1 MERDGAR
8 GNVGPSAAW
17 SLTSVDGKPVAGTR
31 GAQMTTVLWYT
42 VGVIVFA
49 VGLII
54 SIAWHEAG
62 HLAFAKLFGVRVT
75 QYMVGFGTT
84 IFSRTRGDTE
94 YGVKAIPL
102 GGYIRMIGMVPPAKD
117 GRTRFNTT
125 AASPLG
131 IARQI
136 REQTRAG
143 DRAQVT
149 EADDGRQ
156 FYQLHPFK
164 RIIVMVAGPAQNL
177 IFAIVLFAI
186 AMLAIG
192 IPQTSTTIQD
202 VSACIVPVAS
212 NGQEQRTD
220 CLPGDAQTPAAAAG
234 LKTGDRIT
242 AIDGAA
248 IDTWSQVQQVIAQSG
263 GRTIQLSY
271 ERGGVDSTVAVAIA
285 ATERPRF
292 DAQGDLTGAAV
303 IGFLGV
309 SPAQVFVPQGVG
321 AAFERT
327 GAFVVQAT
335 KAVARIPERIPAVWN
350 AVFDHSQNDPDR
362 PMGIIGAGRIGG
374 EILAQ
379 PMPVQTKIAW
389 VLNLL
394 AGFNMSLFLLNLL
407 PLLPLDGGHVLGAA
421 IDWVRRGWALLRRKT
436 RPREFDVA
444 ALMPVAYVVVLAFI
458 ALSLLTAVADIVNPV
473 RLFG

>member
-1 MERDGAR
+1 MTE
-8 GNVGPSAAW
+8 VIGPVS
-17 SLTSVDGKPVAGTR
+17 
-31 GAQMTTVLWYT
+31 TVLWYT
-42 VGVIVFA
+42 LGVLVFA
-49 VGLII
+49 LGLII

-62 HLAFAKLFGVRVT
+62 HLVFAKIFGVRVT
-75 QYMVGFGTT
+75 QYMVGFGRT
-84 IFSRTRGDTE
+84 IASVRRGETE

-102 GGYIRMIGMVPPAKD
+102 GGYIRMIGMVPPDKD
-117 GRTRFNTT
+117 GAARFQTT

-131 IARQI
+131 LARQI

-149 EADDGRQ
+149 EADEGRQ

-164 RIIVMVAGPAQNL
+164 RIVVMVAGPAQNL
-177 IFAIVLFAI
+177 LFAVVLFAI
-186 AMLAIG
+186 ALMGVGLPIA
-192 IPQTSTTIQD
+192 STTVAE
-202 VSACIVPVAS
+202 VSACVIPVAAS
-212 NGQEQRTD
+212 GEQQRTD
-220 CLPGDAQTPAAAAG
+220 CAAGDPATPAAQAG
-234 LKTGDRIT
+234 LRPGDRII
-242 AIDGAA
+242 AIDGVA
-248 IDTWSQVQQVIAQSG
+248 IDSWSQVQDIIAASG

-271 ERGGVDSTVAVAIA
+271 ERAGQRQDVAVPVV
-285 ATERPRF
+285 ATERPVY
-292 DAQGDLTGAAV
+292 DDTDELTGAAV

-309 SPAQVFVPQGVG
+309 SPGEDFERQSLG
-321 AAFERT
+321 AAFVRT
-327 GAFVVQAT
+327 GEFIGAT
-335 KAVARIPERIPAVWN
+335 SRAVARIPERIPAVWH
-350 AVFDHSQNDPDR
+350 AIVDHSQNDPDR

-379 PMPVQTKIAW
+379 DLSTQQKLLW

-407 PLLPLDGGHVLGAA
+407 PLLPLDGGHVLGAV
-421 IDWVRRGWALLRRKT
+421 IDWVRRGWAFARGRA

>member
-1 MERDGAR
+1 
-8 GNVGPSAAW
+8 
-17 SLTSVDGKPVAGTR
+17 
-31 GAQMTTVLWYT
+31 MTTVLWYAL
-42 VGVIVFA
+42 GVVVFA
-49 VGLII
+49 FGLII

-62 HLAFAKLFGVRVT
+62 HLTFAKLFGVRVT
-75 QYMVGFGTT
+75 QYMVGFGRT
-84 IFSRTRGDTE
+84 IWSRTRGDTE
-94 YGVKAIPL
+94 YGIKAIPL

-117 GRTRFNTT
+117 GRARFNTT

-143 DRAQVT
+143 DRALVT
-149 EADDGRQ
+149 EADEGRQ

-164 RIIVMVAGPAQNL
+164 RIVVMVAGPAQNL

-186 AMLAIG
+186 ALMAIG
-192 IPQTSTTIQD
+192 IPAASTTIQD
-202 VSACIVPVAS
+202 VSACVVPVAAS
-212 NGQEQRTD
+212 GQEQRTD
-220 CLPGDAQTPAAAAG
+220 CLASDPATPAAAAG
-234 LKTGDRIT
+234 LRTGDRIV
-242 AIDGAA
+242 AINGTP
-248 IDTWSQVQQVIAQSG
+248 INSWTQVQQAIAAAG
-263 GRTIQLSY
+263 GRTIALDY
-271 ERGGVDSTVAVAIA
+271 LRDGAERSATVPIV
-285 ATERPRF
+285 ATERPTF
-292 DAQGDLTGAAV
+292 DAAGNVTGSAV

-309 SPAQVFVPQGVG
+309 SPAEEFVPQGIG
-321 AAFERT
+321 S
-327 GAFVVQAT
+327 AFVRTADFVGQASA
-335 KAVARIPERIPAVWN
+335 AVMRIPERIPAVWD
-350 AVFDHSQNDPDR
+350 AIAHPSVNDPNR

-379 PMPVQTKIAW
+379 PMPVQAKIVW

-421 IDWVRRGWALLRRKT
+421 IDWVRRGWAALRRRA

-444 ALMPVAYVVVLAFI
+444 ALMPVAYVVVLAFVG
-458 ALSLLTAVADIVNPV
+458 LSLLTAIADIVNPV

>member
-1 MERDGAR
+1 
-8 GNVGPSAAW
+8 
-17 SLTSVDGKPVAGTR
+17 
-31 GAQMTTVLWYT
+31 MTTALWYT
-42 VGVIVFA
+42 LGVVIFA
-49 VGLII
+49 LGLII

-62 HLAFAKLFGVRVT
+62 HLLFAKLFGVRVT
-75 QYMVGFGTT
+75 QYMVGFGRT
-84 IFSRTRGDTE
+84 IASVRRGETE

-102 GGYIRMIGMVPPAKD
+102 GGYIRMIGMVPPGKD
-117 GRTRFNTT
+117 GSPRFQTT

-149 EADDGRQ
+149 EADEGRQ

-177 IFAIVLFAI
+177 IFAVVLFAI
-186 AMLAIG
+186 ALMGVGLPAA
-192 IPQTSTTIQD
+192 STTLAG
-202 VSACIVPVAS
+202 VNACIIPVAAAD
-212 NGQEQRTD
+212 QQQRTD
-220 CLPGDAQTPAAAAG
+220 CAAGDPATPAAAAG
-234 LKTGDRIT
+234 LQPGDRIL
-242 AIDGAA
+242 AVDGQQIA
-248 IDTWSQVQQVIAQSG
+248 DWPQVQQIIAASG
-263 GRTIQLSY
+263 GRTVDLRY
-271 ERGGVDSTVAVAIA
+271 ERAGRQIDVAVPIV
-285 ATERPRF
+285 ATERPIY
-292 DAQGDLTGAAV
+292 DAAGTRTGSAV

-309 SPAQVFVPQGVG
+309 SPAEEYVPQSAG
-321 AAFERT
+321 AAFVRT
-327 GAFVVQAT
+327 GDFISAT
-335 KAVARIPERIPAVWN
+335 TRAIARIPERIPAVWH
-350 AVFDHSQNDPDR
+350 AIVDHSQNDPDR

-374 EILAQ
+374 EILSHDFSTQ
-379 PMPVQTKIAW
+379 EKLLW

-407 PLLPLDGGHVLGAA
+407 PLLPLDGGHVLGAV
-421 IDWVRRGWALLRRKT
+421 IDWARRGWAVLRGRA

>member
-1 MERDGAR
+1 
-8 GNVGPSAAW
+8 
-17 SLTSVDGKPVAGTR
+17 
-31 GAQMTTVLWYT
+31 MTALWYAL
-42 VGVIVFA
+42 GVVVFA
-49 VGLII
+49 VALII

-62 HLAFAKLFGVRVT
+62 HLLFAKLFGVRVT
-75 QYMVGFGTT
+75 QYMIGFGRTVW
-84 IFSRTRGDTE
+84 SRTRGETE
-94 YGVKAIPL
+94 YGIKAIPL
-102 GGYIRMIGMVPPAKD
+102 GGYIRMIGMVPPGKD
-117 GRTRFNTT
+117 GRARFNTT

-143 DRAQVT
+143 DRALVT
-149 EADDGRQ
+149 EADEGRQ

-164 RIIVMVAGPAQNL
+164 RIVVMVAGPAQNL

-186 AMLAIG
+186 ALMAVGLPAA
-192 IPQTSTTIQD
+192 STTISD
-202 VSACIVPVAS
+202 VSACVVPVAS
-212 NGQEQRTD
+212 SGQEQRTD
-220 CLPGDAQTPAAAAG
+220 CLPTDPATPAAAAG
-234 LKTGDRIT
+234 LASGDRIV
-242 AIDGAA
+242 AIDGTP
-248 IDTWSQVQQVIAQSG
+248 IDSWTQVQQAIAASG
-263 GRTIQLSY
+263 GRTVLLTY
-271 ERGGVDSTVAVAIA
+271 ERAGQTHTAAVPVV
-285 ATERPRF
+285 ATERPTF
-292 DAQGDLTGAAV
+292 DAAGNVTGASV

-309 SPAQVFVPQGVG
+309 SPAEEFVPQGLG
-321 AAFERT
+321 SAFVRT
-327 GAFVVQAT
+327 GDFIGQASA
-335 KAVARIPERIPAVWN
+335 AVLRIPQRIPAVWD
-350 AVFDHSQNDPDR
+350 AIAHPSRNDPDR

-379 PMPVQTKIAW
+379 PMPIQAKVVW

-421 IDWVRRGWALLRRKT
+421 IDWVRRGWAAMRRRS

-444 ALMPVAYVVVLAFI
+444 ALMPIAYIVVLGFV